1 MPIRRTSID
10 AATVCRTDDGGCLE
24 SFIYIAKAIHYL

>member
-10 AATVCRTDDGGCLE
+10 AATVCRTDDSGCLE
-24 SFIYIAKAIHYL
+24 SLLYITEAIHYL